1 MSAAL
6 LDMRLAFRSA
16 LRPGT
21 ARVST
26 AVRILGVAFAT
37 LILLLA
43 SSAEGALERRGDRI
57 TWRTEV
63 AFDLSENVTPENAW
77 VQILWLNDY
86 YLGQQIHHVRI
97 AQHSPEAQVPPGLP
111 RIPGPGEVFVS
122 PALAKLIDTD
132 PEVLG
137 RRYGDVIAGIISNDG
152 LSDPGELVA
161 ITGHAPGEIGDH
173 GIFYRELPAGFR
185 ESGMTLF
192 MRIVLI
198 IGVVVLL
205 FPIAMFIGSAA
216 RLNAQENDARL
227 AAYRLAGAD
236 PQRVRWI
243 VAWESLLSAVPG
255 AIIGLAL
262 FFLTRPLAAQVEVNG
277 SAFFT
282 SDFTLDRLSALALLL
297 VPAVVVGA
305 SLAGLRDVEISP
317 LGVSRRAERKPVRP
331 VGLLVLLPGFALLW
345 WALGEV
351 ERNSDPVLGTM
362 ALVASIVIILVGVAL
377 TGTWLGQ
384 TVARIFAATVRSGSA
399 LLAFRRI
406 VADPHASFRTVS
418 GVTFAVFAGTLFLS
432 LSAALEREVEVEPL
446 SGLRP
451 EVLWVTYSSGELPDL
466 QGLPEGSTVV
476 PMTVLGGYD
485 EEGTWLAVQQED
497 CDRLARIVPFDG
509 GCEGRMMVRN
519 GSGVG
524 PGETITIQLREDED
538 EPPIEVTIPGDAILF
553 DVPNNIGGW
562 IPDVLLP
569 PGTIDLSG
577 NFGGTVMVAPPE
589 GVGPGTREYE
599 RLRTALVRAAPLGFS
614 QAAREYDAE
623 AVGGLETMR
632 DLVYSGTFAAF
643 ALSGGTAA
651 MTVAGSIIARRRP
664 FALLRMS
671 GVSLGALRRTVM
683 AEATL
688 PLALVSVFSAAT
700 AVCVSAL
707 MIWRVG
713 QGSVLPPPVFILPL
727 GAGLL
732 AGLALPLVTLPLLGH
747 VTATE
752 RTRFD

>member
-6 LDMRLAFRSA
+6 LNMRLAFRSA

-37 LILLLA
+37 LVLLLA
-43 SSAEGALERRGDRI
+43 SSAEGALERRGDRV
-57 TWRTEV
+57 TWRTEA
-63 AFDLSENVTPENAW
+63 AFDMADGITPDNAW
-77 VQILWLNDY
+77 VQIMWLNDY
-86 YLGQQIHHVRI
+86 YYGHKVEHVRI
-97 AQHSPEAQVPPGLP
+97 AQHAPEAQVPPGLP

-122 PALAKLIDTD
+122 PALAKLIEAD
-132 PEVLG
+132 PDVLG
-137 RRYGDVIAGIISNDG
+137 RRYGDTIAGTISNDG
-152 LSDPGELVA
+152 LADPGELVA
-161 ITGHAPGEIGDH
+161 ITGYTPEELRNH
-173 GIFYRELPAGFR
+173 GMFYRELPGGYR
-185 ESGMTLF
+185 ESGITLF
-192 MRIVLI
+192 MRVVII

-216 RLNAQENDARL
+216 RLNAQESDARL

-236 PQRVRWI
+236 PERVRWI

-255 AIIGLAL
+255 AIAGLLL
-262 FFLTRPLAAQVEVNG
+262 FFAVRPLAAQIEFG
-277 SAFFT
+277 GDAFFT
-282 SDFTLDRLSALALLL
+282 SDFTLNRLSVLALLL

-317 LGVSRRAERKPVRP
+317 LGVSRHAERKPVRP
-331 VGLLVLLPGFALLW
+331 VGLLVMAPGFAVLW
-345 WALGEV
+345 WALDAMAT
-351 ERNSDPVLGTM
+351 SPDPLLPSVG
-362 ALVASIVIILVGVAL
+362 LVVSVILILVGVAL

-384 TVARIFAATVRSGSA
+384 VVARVLAASVRSGSA

-432 LSAALEREVEVEPL
+432 LSAALEREVETEPP

-451 EVLWVTYSSGELPDL
+451 NVLWVTYPGGEVPDL
-466 QGLPEGSTVV
+466 EGLPEGTTAVA
-476 PMTVLGGYD
+476 MTSMGAIFAETTSL
-485 EEGTWLAVQQED
+485 TVQQED
-497 CDRLARIVPFDG
+497 CDVLARILPIDG
-509 GCEGRMMVRN
+509 GCDGRVMVRN
-519 GSGVG
+519 GSGVA
-524 PGETITIQLREDED
+524 PGDTIEIES
-538 EPPIEVTIPGDAILF
+538 EPPVEVTIPADAIVF
-553 DVPNNIGGW
+553 EATNEGGW
-562 IPDVLLP
+562 VPDVLFP
-569 PGTIDLSG
+569 PGTFDSSG
-577 NFGGTVMVAPPE
+577 QFNGTVMVAPPD
-589 GVGPGTREYE
+589 GSGPGDRVYE
-599 RLRTALVRAAPLGFS
+599 ELRTALVRAAPLGFV

-623 AVGGLETMR
+623 AVGGLSTMR

-651 MTVAGSIIARRRP
+651 MTVAGSILARRRP

-700 AVCVSAL
+700 AVGVSAL
-707 MIWRVG
+707 MIWRIG
-713 QGSVLPPPVFILPL
+713 QGSVLPPPAFILPL
-727 GAGLL
+727 AAGLL
-732 AGLALPLVTLPLLGH
+732 VGLALPLVTLPLLGH
-747 VTATE
+747 ATATE